1 MQDLQNRIAIVTGAS
16 RGLGRN
22 MAVTL
27 ASKGAHVIINHR
39 TPKSLPDAE
48 QTLEQVK
55 EAGGTGEII
64 CADVTKLDEVNTMM
78 NQVYKTHK
86 RIDILINSAGAP
98 GMSIS

>member
-1 MQDLQNRIAIVTGAS
+1 MQDLQGRIAIVTGAS

-27 ASKGAHVIINHR
+27 ATQGAHVVINHR

-55 EAGGTGEII
+55 QAGGQ
-64 CADVTKLDEVNTMM
+64 A
-78 NQVYKTHK
+78 
-86 RIDILINSAGAP
+86 RSSARTSQNLMKSP
-98 GMSIS
+98 R